1 MNKLMHWLTRMVAP
15 ALVMTLGQMAATAH
29 AATLPGPVVDP
40 AWLAAHM
47 AEVQVFEVRGNVKSF
62 VGSPEFET
70 DAKTGKK
77 TLVEAAGHIPGSRL
91 LDMKTLRT
99 DRKIGELTVK
109 YMIPEM
115 AAFEK
120 LMQAAGMEA
129 GKPIVLVPVGMDV
142 VDLDD
147 ALRAYWQLKVYGE
160 DQMAVLD
167 GGMATWLLEGRAHSS
182 EAAPAKVGD
191 WRAKAD
197 RSAEYL
203 ADSEAVAAA
212 IAAKSATLIDARDLR
227 QFHGLAK
234 RDYVSAYGHLQGAKV
249 LPPELITRPAGGGA
263 VKLLSA
269 NTYRGVLAASGID
282 TDKASI
288 SYCNSGHL
296 SSAPWFVM
304 SEVLGVKGSKLYD
317 GSTHQWTMEKRA
329 LVGAVPLQ

>member
-1 MNKLMHWLTRMVAP
+1 MNKLMKWLARSAAP
-15 ALVMTLGQMAATAH
+15 VLLISLSALGTGAQAAG
-29 AATLPGPVVDP
+29 LPGPVVDT

-62 VGSPEFET
+62 VGTPEFET
-70 DAKTGKK
+70 DAKSGKK
-77 TLVEAAGHIPGSRL
+77 TLVEVGGHIPGSRL

-115 AAFEK
+115 AAFER
-120 LMQAAGMEA
+120 LMQSAGMDA
-129 GKPIVLVPVGMDV
+129 DKPVVLVPVGVDV

-167 GGMATWLLEGRAHSS
+167 GGMAAWLLEGRAHSS
-182 EAAPAKVGD
+182 EAAAAKTGN

-197 RSAEYL
+197 RSAQYM

-227 QFHGLAK
+227 QFHGLSK
-234 RDYVSAYGHLQGAKV
+234 RDYVSAYGHLAGAKV
-249 LPPELITRPAGGGA
+249 LPPELLTRPAGGA

-269 NTYRGVLAASGID
+269 NTYRGLMAASGID
-282 TDKASI
+282 ADKASI

-296 SSAPWFVM
+296 SSGPWFVM
-304 SEVLGVKGSKLYD
+304 SELLGVKGSRLYD
-317 GSTHQWTMEKRA
+317 GSTHQWTLEKRA
-329 LVGAVPLQ
+329 LEGGVPLQ